1 MNTLVKIVNITT
13 SMSELLRNRRYLS
26 DLFSVLIIA
35 ITFILTACGNSSIKT
50 KSKQNND
57 NNPIASSVLSD
68 NALDMI
74 LEKSIDIPISINLIH
89 TDDEDMKQLV
99 DAEYA
104 VTKET
109 DQDIYIDINS
119 EYYKKY
125 KSGKR
130 FLVPHLGFFEKS
142 ENAEFLTLGLD
153 VVNNTD
159 HQLDINEMN
168 LIVAESK
175 PDTIPIIYICTTD
188 AYSNCIYFVNES
200 WFNWGGFTFSY
211 SILEKGESF
220 NGKYK
225 NRRHIPF
232 FNQYTIVNLLPDMI
246 EMGYN
251 FDELLRCIRI
261 RNKDNIKNNET
272 DWDGEPWEEDENSS
286 LLLFYIKRDDPYFN
300 FYQTKFSPFELK
312 ENDYEEYTGIA
323 TLYGSIEFDHIKYTI
338 DFVAEISLST
348 SAGFG
353 ALSYV
358 NDSFDVKLNSSG
370 TSYVIRY
377 PYTTVIAP
385 YGSEYV
391 KLTVTADKSSTH
403 RFYID
408 LKTNN
413 DIRVRS
419 KNVHFHHYFP
429 KN

>member
-1 MNTLVKIVNITT
+1 
-13 SMSELLRNRRYLS
+13 MSTLLRNMRYLS

-35 ITFILTACGNSSIKT
+35 TTFTLTACGNSSIKT
-50 KSKQNND
+50 KNKQNND
-57 NNPIASSVLSD
+57 NNPVTSSVLSD

-74 LEKSIDIPISINLIH
+74 LEKSINIPISINLIH

-99 DAEYA
+99 DAEYV

-130 FLVPHLGFFEKS
+130 FFAPNLAVFEKS

-153 VVNNTD
+153 IVNNTKN
-159 HQLDINEMN
+159 QLDINEMN

-175 PDTIPIIYICTTD
+175 PDTIPLIYICTTEEH
-188 AYSNCIYFVNES
+188 SNSIYFVNES
-200 WFNWGGFTFSY
+200 WFNWGGLTFSY

-225 NRRHIPF
+225 KSKHIPF
-232 FNQYTIVNLLPDMI
+232 FNQYTIVNLLPDMM
-246 EMGYN
+246 EMGYD
-251 FDELLRCIRI
+251 FDDLVKSIREY
-261 RNKDNIKNNET
+261 NMKKIKNSDTEWN
-272 DWDGEPWEEDENSS
+272 GEPWEDDEYYS
-286 LLLFYIKRDDPYFN
+286 LLHFYIKKEDPDFVYF
-300 FYQTKFSPFELK
+300 QSKFWPFELK
-312 ENDYEEYTGIA
+312 EDDDIEGGCTGIA
-323 TLYGSIEFDHIKYTI
+323 TLYGLLKFDNIDYPIEFI
-338 DFVAEISLST
+338 AEISLST
-348 SAGFG
+348 SGEFG
-353 ALSYV
+353 GLSYE
-358 NDSFDVKLNSSG
+358 NDSFDVKLKSLG
-370 TSYVIRY
+370 TSYTLRY
-377 PYTTVIAP
+377 PYTTVIEP

-403 RFYID
+403 RFFID

-419 KNVHFHHYFP
+419 KNIHFHHYFP